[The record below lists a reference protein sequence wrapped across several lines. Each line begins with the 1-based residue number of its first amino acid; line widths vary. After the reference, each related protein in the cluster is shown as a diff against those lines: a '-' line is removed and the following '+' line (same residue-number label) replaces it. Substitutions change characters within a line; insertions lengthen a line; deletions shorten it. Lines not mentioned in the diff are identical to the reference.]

1 MDEEILNKLTSRE
14 LKRTILDKA
23 KNILSERKS
32 TINENFEKSIHNG
45 KLNNNSSS
53 NDNNNSSNNE
63 NSNSSNNENSNS
75 SNNENS
81 NSSNNENSNSSNNEN
96 SNSSNNN
103 SESKCN
109 SNGQRDKKS
118 YEEKSRRE
126 EFTSGAFEKK
136 KYLGNENKKFFNLQE
151 FSLIY
156 SKMVYLNKIEN
167 VHNKFFCEINDL
179 DYENIE
185 YELLISFMN
194 TFNNE
199 LKFQLKLND
208 NDKQEDKEN
217 CVLHK
222 MAKIFIDKLIYY
234 CSNPIIFLTQKDNN
248 NNSLFDNEIIGQIS
262 SFFEQIEQNR
272 NGDILF
278 KICLSKIL
286 QQIFNFKPNPE
297 DMASWISRQAFVV
310 LVKILIDQ
318 DIKKH
323 EQCITYTV
331 ELIKKNLSSLDF
343 FQVDN
348 VVVLIEIIQY
358 AIIYLSENKYNTK
371 NCSFNSESWFEDF
384 GDLIKSLRSSEW
396 KIFLNQLIVIE
407 TFLYDKKRE
416 GTKKVFNKLYRQQIE
431 LSAIKNCSYSK
442 WFKIEMPLSMSLFK

>member
-53 NDNNNSSNNE
+53 NDNN
-63 NSNSSNNENSNS
+63 NSSNNENSNS

-167 VHNKFFCEINDL
+167 VHNKFFVPEFCEINDL

-262 SFFEQIEQNR
+262 SFFA
-272 NGDILF
+272 
-278 KICLSKIL
+278 
-286 QQIFNFKPNPE
+286 E

-323 EQCITYTV
+323 EQC
-331 ELIKKNLSSLDF
+331 N
-343 FQVDN
+343 N
-348 VVVLIEIIQY
+348 
-358 AIIYLSENKYNTK
+358 
-371 NCSFNSESWFEDF
+371 
-384 GDLIKSLRSSEW
+384 
-396 KIFLNQLIVIE
+396 NQ
-407 TFLYDKKRE
+407 
-416 GTKKVFNKLYRQQIE
+416 
-431 LSAIKNCSYSK
+431 
-442 WFKIEMPLSMSLFK
+442 